1 MLKGTM
7 TANTTQPVECQ
18 VYMAMDIATMLHI
31 GRTKV
36 YDFLD
41 QVYEKQEPFRVL
53 KVGTCVRVP
62 KESFDK
68 WFFHDSLEQLV

>member
-1 MLKGTM
+1 MLETVTTK
-7 TANTTQPVECQ
+7 TTQPVECQ

-36 YDFLD
+36 YDFL
-41 QVYEKQEPFRVL
+41 EPFRVL

-68 WFFHDSLEQLV
+68 WFFHDSLEQSV